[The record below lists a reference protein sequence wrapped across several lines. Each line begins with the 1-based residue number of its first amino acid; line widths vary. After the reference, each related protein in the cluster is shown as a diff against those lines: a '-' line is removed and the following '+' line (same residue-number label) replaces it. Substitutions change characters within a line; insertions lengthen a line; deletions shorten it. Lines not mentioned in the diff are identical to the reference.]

1 MIETLHRRRAGRAL
15 LPLALPFALPFVLG
29 GCLGLGGKPPKQ
41 LMSLTAEAHAPVGAG
56 VSAPATSALLV
67 VEPETDRALALP
79 RVPVQVD
86 PTTIAY
92 LKDAQWV
99 ERPARLFRAL
109 LAETIRAQGK
119 RLVFEESEP
128 LAREVLG
135 GRLSAFGYDAASRS
149 VIVRYDAT
157 RESTGHEIRSHRFE
171 VRESGV
177 APRADAVVPALNR
190 AANKVAAQVADW
202 VD

>member
-1 MIETLHRRRAGRAL
+1 MIETIRKPRAWAAL
-15 LPLALPFALPFVLG
+15 LSLALPVALA

-56 VSAPATSALLV
+56 VSAPASAALLV
-67 VEPETDRALALP
+67 VEPETDRSLALP

-99 ERPARLFRAL
+99 ERPSRLFRAL

-119 RLVFEESEP
+119 RLVLEESEP

-135 GRLSAFGYDAASRS
+135 GRLIAFGYDAASRS
-149 VIVRYDAT
+149 VVVRYDAT
-157 RESTGHEIRSHRFE
+157 RESAGHEIRSHRFE
-171 VRESGV
+171 ARESGV
-177 APRADAVVPALNR
+177 APRADAVVPAINR
-190 AANKVAAQVADW
+190 AANKVAAEVADW